1 MLNNLIYFLLLF
13 CDDIETLL
21 QNIKYSNS
29 RRTICSINNNKV
41 ITMEDLNNGLE
52 KLKSSR
58 KENKTK
64 KSRGNKIYDLIK
76 KLVIK

>member
-1 MLNNLIYFLLLF
+1 
-13 CDDIETLL
+13 
-21 QNIKYSNS
+21 
-29 RRTICSINNNKV
+29 
-41 ITMEDLNNGLE
+41 MEDLNNGLE

-64 KSRGNKIYDLIK
+64 KSSGKKFYDLIK